1 MLYDVEQ
8 AVAEDEA
15 FRERIPDNAVSWDGL
30 TLVVHLEWIGSG
42 TSPADLR
49 QDFYQ
54 LLGRFAED
62 TLFLHA
68 WNEPGSVATRSSPV
82 TSAVTRSTRTTS
94 GSGSRGL
101 TWNSSYHRHDSCL
114 SPDTGHGQTRV
125 SERCFPSAARRAGG
139 LLMGPRGVL
148 TPVGCRALLRVL
160 SITALFHCPT

>member
-8 AVAEDEA
+8 AVAEDDA
-15 FRERIPDNAVSWDGL
+15 FRERIPDDAVSWDGL

-62 TLFLHA
+62 TLFMHA
-68 WNEPGSVATRSSPV
+68 SNEPGSVSYEIV
-82 TSAVTRSTRTTS
+82 TGHIGGDAEHTHHAPAA
-94 GSGSRGL
+94 SRGL
-101 TWNSSYHRHDSCL
+101 EWNSSYHRHDSYR

-125 SERCFPSAARRAGG
+125 S
-139 LLMGPRGVL
+139 
-148 TPVGCRALLRVL
+148 RALL
-160 SITALFHCPT
+160 P